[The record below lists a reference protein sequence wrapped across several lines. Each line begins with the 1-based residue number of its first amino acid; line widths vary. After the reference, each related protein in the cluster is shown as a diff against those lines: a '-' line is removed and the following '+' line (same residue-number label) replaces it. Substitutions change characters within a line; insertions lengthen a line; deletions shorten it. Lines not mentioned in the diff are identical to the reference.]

1 MMHFNGQ
8 RQTNFT
14 RRSSLSDGWYTT
26 AGSEQTGFGRLSV
39 AALRTICL
47 IGSIAAGALLCFT
60 GAEL

>member
-1 MMHFNGQ
+1 MTHFNGQ
-8 RQTNFT
+8 SQSNFT

-26 AGSEQTGFGRLSV
+26 AGSEQVGFDRLPV

-47 IGSIAAGALLCFT
+47 IGSIAAGVLLCVT

>member
-1 MMHFNGQ
+1 MTHFNGQ
-8 RQTNFT
+8 SQSNFT

-26 AGSEQTGFGRLSV
+26 AGSEPVGFDCLSV

-47 IGSIAAGALLCFT
+47 IGLIAAGVLLCFT